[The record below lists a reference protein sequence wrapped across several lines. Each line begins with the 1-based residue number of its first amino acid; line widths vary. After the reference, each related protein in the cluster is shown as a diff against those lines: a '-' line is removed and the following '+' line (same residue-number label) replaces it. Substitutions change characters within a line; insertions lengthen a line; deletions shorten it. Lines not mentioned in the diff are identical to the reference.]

1 MRPLKLT
8 MSAFGPYAGRVQLDL
23 ESLGNGGLYLI
34 TGDTGAGKTTIF
46 DAITF
51 ALFGEASGNN
61 RESSM
66 LRSKYAD
73 PDTPTEVEL
82 VFAYDGQVYTVKR
95 SPEYMRKKTRGEGYT
110 VQNPQAQLTY
120 PDGRVVTK
128 QGDVNR
134 AVQDILHVN
143 RDQFSQIVMIAQGDF
158 LKLLLA
164 DTRQRIEIF
173 REIFHTGFYEQI
185 QNTLKNQ
192 TADLNREY
200 GNVKQ
205 SIRQYIDGILCDRD
219 DVLQLDVEKAK
230 DGQMLTSDVLDLLA
244 ALLEKDRD
252 AAAGLEVDL
261 GTLEQEVEA
270 NTASLAKAEE
280 KKKTREALDRAQAME
295 KEEKAALADFAKKL
309 EEEKAKLPEIEVWKK
324 EIIEIEAQYQD
335 YQMMDQLHGEIASLE
350 KSLQADRQQKGA
362 QEQAIS
368 ALSDEVDGLK
378 TELQSL
384 ASAGASREKLLHEKD
399 ALQAETDA
407 LRGLAADADELQLL
421 ESQLQDAR
429 TAFLQAQA
437 KAEADDLQYQTLN
450 RVFLSEQAGILAD
463 TLVEGAPCPV
473 CGSTSHPQKAVKSN
487 QAPTEKELNAAKKKA
502 DTSAK
507 AAAGASEDASRL
519 NGTVETKRESVS
531 RAANSLLGNADE
543 GKESELA
550 SSPSTVSAAK
560 SAIDSASVSAANPA
574 IDPATV
580 SAAAAEKIARLSAR
594 AAEVSAAILAEEKN
608 LRRKQLLETQIP
620 EKESELHE
628 KEAVQTSLAS
638 RISASSAALGEKQSQ
653 AVQAAAKLRFHGRAE
668 AEDAVKALRRRVES
682 AQSAL
687 ERAEADYS
695 ACEKNLLALQGQIAQ
710 LSGTVSEHDLDDLPV
725 LTQRKLYLAARKKE
739 ITEQQKVLHSRMDT
753 NRRASENISKKAQ
766 EISVLEEKMV
776 WLNALSDTANGKIS
790 AKEKV
795 MLETYVQMTY
805 FDRIIDRANT
815 RLMIMTGGQY
825 ELKRREE
832 AASKASQSGLDLD
845 VVDHYNGSLRSV
857 KSLSGGESFMASLS
871 LALGLSDEIQSSAGG
886 IKLDSMFV
894 DEGFG
899 SLDGESLQQAMQAL
913 ASLGSGNRL
922 VGIISHVTE
931 LKERIDKQIVVT
943 KEKTGGSRVQIVL

>member
-120 PDGRVVTK
+120 PDGQVVTK

-185 QNTLKNQ
+185 QNALKNQ
-192 TADLNREY
+192 AADLSREY

-205 SIRQYIDGILCDRD
+205 SIRQYIDGILYDRD
-219 DVLQLDVEKAK
+219 DMLQLDVEKAK
-230 DGQMLTSDVLDLLA
+230 DGQMLTADVLDLLA
-244 ALLEKDRD
+244 ALLEKDRGE
-252 AAAGLEVDL
+252 AAELEADL
-261 GTLEQEVEA
+261 GTLEKEVEA

-280 KKKTREALDRAQAME
+280 KKKTQEALDRAQAME
-295 KEEKAALADFAKKL
+295 KEETAALADFAKKL
-309 EEEKAKLPEIEVWKK
+309 EEEKAKLPETEIWKK

-335 YQMMDQLHGEIASLE
+335 YQMMDQLREEIASLE
-350 KSLQADRQQKGA
+350 KSLQADRQQQA
-362 QEQAIS
+362 VQEQAIS

-399 ALQAETDA
+399 ALQTETDA
-407 LRGLAADADELQLL
+407 LRGLAADADELRLL
-421 ESQLQDAR
+421 ENQLQEAR
-429 TAFLQAQA
+429 TAFLQAQTQ
-437 KAEADDLQYQTLN
+437 AEADDLQYQTLN

-487 QAPTEKELNAAKKKA
+487 QAPTEKELNTAKKKA

-531 RAANSLLGNADE
+531 RAANSLLGE
-543 GKESELA
+543 T
-550 SSPSTVSAAK
+550 PM
-560 SAIDSASVSAANPA
+560 DS
-574 IDPATV
+574 V

-594 AAEVSAAILAEEKN
+594 EAEVSAAILAEEKN

-628 KEAVQTSLAS
+628 KETVLTSLAS

-687 ERAEADYS
+687 DRAEADYS
-695 ACEKNLLALQGQIAQ
+695 ACEKNLLALQGQITQ

-725 LTQRKLYLAARKKE
+725 LTQRKLDLAARKKE

-753 NRRASENISKKAQ
+753 NRRASENISKKAR

>member
-8 MSAFGPYAGRVQLDL
+8 MSAFGPYAGRAQLNL

-82 VFAYDGQVYTVKR
+82 VFSYDSQVYTVKR
-95 SPEYMRKKTRGEGYT
+95 NPEYMRKKTRGEGYT

-134 AVQDILHVN
+134 AIQEILHVN
-143 RDQFSQIVMIAQGDF
+143 REQFSQIVMIAQGDF

-173 REIFHTGFYEQI
+173 REIFHTGFYEQL
-185 QNTLKNQ
+185 QNVLKHQ
-192 TADLNREY
+192 AADLNRDY
-200 GNVKQ
+200 ANVKQ
-205 SIRQYIDGILCDRD
+205 SIRQYIDGILCDPD
-219 DVLQLDVEKAK
+219 DVLRLDVEKAK
-230 DGQMLTSDVLDLLA
+230 GGQMLTADVLELLS
-244 ALLEKDRD
+244 ALLEKDQ
-252 AAAGLEVDL
+252 AAASELEADL
-261 GTLEQEVEA
+261 GTLEKEVEE

-280 KKKTREALDRAQAME
+280 KKKTREALDRTQAME
-295 KEEKAALADFAKKL
+295 KEEKEALADFAKRL
-309 EEEKAKLPEIEVWKK
+309 EEEKAKLPETEIQKK

-335 YQMMDQLHGEIASLE
+335 YQLLDQIRGEISSLE
-350 KSLQADRQQKGA
+350 KSLQADRQQQAA

-378 TELQSL
+378 AELQSL

-399 ALQAETDA
+399 ALQAEMDA
-407 LRGLAADADELQLL
+407 LGSLATDVDELG
-421 ESQLQDAR
+421 QLQDQLRRAR
-429 TAFLQAQA
+429 EAFLQAQA
-437 KAEADDLQYQTLN
+437 QAEADDLQYQTMN

-473 CGSTSHPQKAVKSN
+473 CGSTEHPQKAVKSN
-487 QAPTEKELNAAKKKA
+487 HAPTEKELNAAKKKA

-507 AAAGASEDASRL
+507 AAAGASEDASQL
-519 NGTVETKRESVS
+519 NGTVETKRESVL
-531 RAANSLLGNADE
+531 RAASSLLGE
-543 GKESELA
+543 TPLES
-550 SSPSTVSAAK
+550 
-560 SAIDSASVSAANPA
+560 I
-574 IDPATV
+574 
-580 SAAAAEKIARLSAR
+580 SAAAAEKNSQLSAR
-594 AAEVSAAILAEEKN
+594 AAEVSSAILAEEEN
-608 LRRKQLLETQIP
+608 LNRKQLLEKQIP
-620 EKESELHE
+620 EKETDLHE
-628 KEAVQTSLAS
+628 KEAARTALTS
-638 RISASSAALGEKQSQ
+638 RISASSAALGEKQAQ
-653 AVQAAAKLRFHGRAE
+653 AVQAASKLRFHGRAE
-668 AEDAVKALRRRVES
+668 AEDAVKALRRSVES

-687 ERAEADYS
+687 ESAEADHS
-695 ACEKNLLALQGQIAQ
+695 ACEKNLLALQGQIHQ
-710 LSGTVSEHDLDDLPV
+710 LSGAAAEGGGPEDLPV
-725 LTQRKLYLAARKKE
+725 LEQKKLDLSVRKKE
-739 ITEQQKVLHSRMDT
+739 ITELQKVLHSRMDT
-753 NRRASENISKKAQ
+753 NRRAAENISKKER
-766 EISVLEEKMV
+766 EISALEEKMV

-790 AKEKV
+790 TKEKV

-825 ELKRREE
+825 ELKRKETAE
-832 AASKASQSGLDLD
+832 SKASQSGLDLD

-943 KEKTGGSRVQIVL
+943 KQKTGGSRVQIVI